1 MANGL
6 GCGCIKIVDSFK
18 KKLGPMAALK
28 ALGGSSYISFHLPPS
43 FACHFCW
50 LLSLVSHIFVLV
62 LAGSAILPRVLLK
75 QIHVVALEKNGHI
88 MSHQDGRTC
97 RVARKLWNCTAVVRR
112 IAILDIAS
120 NNFDWHVLCR
130 DFASLVKARCFW
142 LSPVLHE
149 FLQSVAN
156 QILSLKWYSLV
167 RKRITFEAYYIQGTI
182 G

>member
-1 MANGL
+1 MANSL
-6 GCGCIKIVDSFK
+6 WCGCIKIVFQE
-18 KKLGPMAALK
+18 KLGPMAALN
-28 ALGGSSYISFHLPPS
+28 ALGGSSYVSFHLPPS

-112 IAILDIAS
+112 LAS
-120 NNFDWHVLCR
+120 PIRTRHSIQQFDWHVLCR
-130 DFASLVKARCFW
+130 LFDVICVGTSHHARCFW
-142 LSPVLHE
+142 LSPVLYE
-149 FLQSVAN
+149 FLESV
-156 QILSLKWYSLV
+156 L
-167 RKRITFEAYYIQGTI
+167 
-182 G
+182 